1 MDKTERMKRGSSSA
15 KGNRR
20 PGVRTSATDPINVA
34 WLLDELPGKI
44 GITLAPGKHAG
55 SKSGTRWERDLA
67 LDLDQLVRRHRMGMQ
82 VCLLED
88 EELVRLKIANL
99 VEEAVR
105 RGVKVLRLPI
115 PDGGVLPSGEPVE
128 QLVEQILAAASTGT
142 NVVIHC
148 MGGLG
153 RAGTVGGCALVAYG
167 MPAEDALARLRE
179 RRGPNCPE
187 TEGQRAFIR
196 AFEAIARARRAPP
209 LPLDTNKPSQPGVLR
224 RTYEIKSWRTWDD
237 EVHAFACAFKSMFN
251 AYPNVLLASSAT
263 LAHIDMAAKKK
274 HVRGPGGERPD
285 ETTWTPLE
293 SFAGPG
299 YSLAFCIDEHLPG
312 RRISLIY
319 DSDPGGGLPVP
330 DEDTVIR
337 FADLW
342 SWGWG

>member
-1 MDKTERMKRGSSSA
+1 MNKKGRTERGSASARGT
-15 KGNRR
+15 RH
-20 PGVRTSATDPINVA
+20 PGVRTSTTDPIDVA

-55 SKSGTRWERDLA
+55 SKSGARWERDLA
-67 LDLDQLVRRHRMGMQ
+67 ADLDLLVERHGMGVQ

-88 EELVRLKIANL
+88 QELVRLKIGDL
-99 VEEAVR
+99 VEEAER
-105 RGVKVLRLPI
+105 RGVAVLRLPI

-128 QLVEQILAAASTGT
+128 QVVEQILAAASAGK

-153 RAGTVGGCALVAYG
+153 RAGTIGGCALVAYG
-167 MPAEDALARLRE
+167 MPVEDALARLRE

-187 TEGQRAFIR
+187 TEGQLSFIR

-209 LPLDTNKPSQPGVLR
+209 PPLDKDKPNQPGILR
-224 RTYEIKSWRTWDD
+224 RTYEITSWRTWDD
-237 EVHAFACAFKSMFN
+237 EVHGFARDFKERFN
-251 AYPNVLLASSAT
+251 VYPNVLLASSAT
-263 LAHIDMAAKKK
+263 HAHLDMAAKKQ

-285 ETTWTPLE
+285 DATYTPLD

-299 YSLAFCIDEHLPG
+299 HSLAFCVDERLGG
-312 RRISLIY
+312 RKVALIY

-330 DEDTVIR
+330 DEDTVVRITG
-337 FADLW
+337 LW
-342 SWGWG
+342 PWG

>member
-1 MDKTERMKRGSSSA
+1 MDKAERTKRGSSSA
-15 KGNRR
+15 KGNQR
-20 PGVRTSATDPINVA
+20 PAARTSETDPIDVA

-67 LDLDQLVRRHRMGMQ
+67 LDLDELVDRHGMRMQ

-99 VEEAVR
+99 VEEAER
-105 RGVKVLRLPI
+105 RGVGVLRLPI

-128 QLVEQILAAASTGT
+128 LLVEQMLAAASAGK

-153 RAGTVGGCALVAYG
+153 RAGTIGGCALVAYG

-179 RRGPNCPE
+179 RRGPSCPE

-209 LPLDTNKPSQPGVLR
+209 PPLDTDKPSQPGVLR

-237 EVHAFACAFKSMFN
+237 EVHACACDFKSKFN
-251 AYPNVLLASSAT
+251 VYPNVLLASSAT

-274 HVRGPGGERPD
+274 HVRGPDGERPD
-285 ETTWTPLE
+285 ETTYAPLD
-293 SFAGPG
+293 SFSGPG
-299 YSLAFCIDEHLPG
+299 YSLAFCVDERLAG
-312 RRISLIY
+312 RKLSLIY
-319 DSDPGGGLPVP
+319 DPDPGGGLPVP
-330 DEDTVIR
+330 DEDTAIR
-337 FADLW
+337 AADLR
-342 SWGWG
+342 SWGEG